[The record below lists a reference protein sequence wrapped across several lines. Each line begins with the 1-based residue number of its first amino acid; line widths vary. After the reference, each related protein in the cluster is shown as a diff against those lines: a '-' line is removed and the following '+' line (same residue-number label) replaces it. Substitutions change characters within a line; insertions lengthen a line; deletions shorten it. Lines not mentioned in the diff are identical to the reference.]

1 MTKVIP
7 IIKKVFGW
15 IFKLLFGLFV
25 LSIFM
30 VILYRFVPPPIT
42 PLMMIRCYQQKKA
55 GKDLK
60 LKKEWVSLDN
70 IAPDLQ
76 LALVAGED
84 NNFLTHNGFDFE
96 AIKKAMEYNK
106 EHPKETHGAS
116 TISQQTAKNVF
127 LWDGRT
133 YLRKG
138 LEVYF
143 TFLIETFWS
152 KKRIMEVYLNE
163 IEMGDGIY
171 GAEAASQAYYKK
183 PAKNLSRG
191 EAASICAIVPS
202 PRYWSPVNP
211 NGSVL
216 MRKEAILWNMNN
228 IVKVDYDHP
237 IKYEAPIPQPS
248 TKK

>member
-1 MTKVIP
+1 
-7 IIKKVFGW
+7 
-15 IFKLLFGLFV
+15 
-25 LSIFM
+25 M
-30 VILYRFVPPPIT
+30 VILYRFVPPPVT
-42 PLMMIRCYQQKKA
+42 PLMLIRCYQQKAA
-55 GKDLK
+55 GKEMK
-60 LKKEWVSLDN
+60 MQKHWVSLDN

-84 NNFLTHNGFDFE
+84 NNFLSHNGFDFE
-96 AIKKAMEYNK
+96 AIKKAIEYNK

-183 PAKNLSRG
+183 PAKNLSRA

-228 IVKVDYDHP
+228 IVKVDYEHP
-237 IKYEAPIPQPS
+237 IKYEAPLTPS
-248 TKK
+248 TQRETKNK

>member
-1 MTKVIP
+1 MKKLIEL
-7 IIKKVFGW
+7 IKRIFGW
-15 IFKLLFGLFV
+15 ILKLMFGLFV
-25 LSIFM
+25 LSIAT
-30 VILYRFVPPPIT
+30 VIIYRFVPPPVT
-42 PLMMIRCYQQKKA
+42 PLMLIRCYEQKKA

-60 LKKEWVSLDN
+60 LHKHWVSLDN
-70 IAPDLQ
+70 ITPDLP

-96 AIKKAMEYNK
+96 AIKKAIEYNK

-152 KKRIMEVYLNE
+152 KRRIMEVYLNE

-171 GAEAASQAYYKK
+171 GAEAASQTYYHK
-183 PAKNLSRG
+183 PAKYLSRT
-191 EAASICAIVPS
+191 EAASISAIVPD
-202 PRYWSPVNP
+202 PRYWSPVRP
-211 NGSVL
+211 NGSVIIRRD
-216 MRKEAILWNMNN
+216 MILWNMNN
-228 IVKVDYDHP
+228 IMKVDYDHP
-237 IKYEAPIPQPS
+237 VKYEIPAPPS
-248 TKK
+248 TKR